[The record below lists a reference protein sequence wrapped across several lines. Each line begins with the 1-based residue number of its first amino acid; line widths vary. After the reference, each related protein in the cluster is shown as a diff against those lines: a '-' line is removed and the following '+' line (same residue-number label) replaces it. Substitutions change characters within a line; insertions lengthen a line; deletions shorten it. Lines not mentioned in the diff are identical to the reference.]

1 MFKGE
6 IIMKKEQENLQ
17 SKILTIP
24 NTLSFLRLCLI
35 PIFVWLYCV
44 KEDYVATIVV
54 LLISGFTDVLDGFIA
69 RHFNM
74 ISNLGKALDPVA
86 DKLTQGAMLF
96 CLLTNF
102 SFMWIPLILLIIKEV
117 FTGITGL
124 LIIKKT
130 GNVYGAEWHGKLTT
144 CMIYAMIMVH
154 LIWYDISVGVSA
166 WLIVSCVIVMVMSCV
181 LYGKRNYQLLKSKK

>member
-1 MFKGE
+1 M
-6 IIMKKEQENLQ
+6 
-17 SKILTIP
+17 
-24 NTLSFLRLCLI
+24 
-35 PIFVWLYCV
+35 
-44 KEDYVATIVV
+44 ATIVV

-130 GNVYGAEWHGKLTT
+130 GNVYGAEWYGKLTT

-154 LIWYDISVGVSA
+154 LIWYDIPVGVSA

-181 LYGKRNYQLLKSKK
+181 LCGKRNYQLLKSKK